1 MKIIAILTFIL
12 ITINF
17 VLTTIQMIRLQ
28 KEIDVA
34 YQRGLSDAKKA
45 SSEVI
50 NEIKIK
56 ISNGKSFHESATAT
70 DVANELS
77 KRLKERIDSI

>member
-1 MKIIAILTFIL
+1 MNIL
-12 ITINF
+12 ITFIIISIISDF
-17 VLTTIQMIRLQ
+17 IFSTFRVIRHR
-28 KEIDVA
+28 KEIDAA
-34 YQRGLSDAKKA
+34 YKRGLSDARQA

-56 ISNGKSFHESATAT
+56 ISEGKSFHESAA

-77 KRLKERIDSI
+77 ERLKDINTM

>member
-1 MKIIAILTFIL
+1 MNIL
-12 ITINF
+12 ITFIIISIISDF
-17 VLTTIQMIRLQ
+17 IFSTFRVIRHR
-28 KEIDVA
+28 KEIDAA
-34 YQRGLSDAKKA
+34 YQRGLSDAKQA

-56 ISNGKSFHESATAT
+56 ISEDKSFHESAA
-70 DVANELS
+70 DVAKELS

>member
-12 ITINF
+12 ITMNLI
-17 VLTTIQMIRLQ
+17 LTIIKMIRL
-28 KEIDVA
+28 KREIDAA
-34 YQRGLSDAKKA
+34 YQRGLSDARQA
-45 SSEVI
+45 SSEAI

-56 ISNGKSFHESATAT
+56 ISEGESFHESAA

-77 KRLKERIDSI
+77 ERLKERIDLI

>member
-17 VLTTIQMIRLQ
+17 VLSIILMIRHQ
-28 KEIDVA
+28 KEIGAA
-34 YQRGLSDAKKA
+34 YQRGLSDARQA
-45 SSEVI
+45 SSKGI

-56 ISNGKSFHESATAT
+56 ISEGKSFHDFAT
-70 DVANELS
+70 DVANELR
-77 KRLKERIDSI
+77 KRGRN